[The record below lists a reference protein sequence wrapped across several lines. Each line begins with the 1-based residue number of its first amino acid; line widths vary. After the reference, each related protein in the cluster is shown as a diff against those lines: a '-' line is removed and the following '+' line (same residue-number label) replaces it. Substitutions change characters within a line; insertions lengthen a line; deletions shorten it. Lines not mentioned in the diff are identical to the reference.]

1 MSSRV
6 DSGVGVSDVVLT
18 LCLARIDSG
27 VGGPVLVLMNK
38 NTKKGSR
45 KAECNVSSNPPS
57 PLTTTIPS
65 PPPPKRKKK
74 KEMEKGMQCLLQCGT
89 CCVSVTEYMS
99 NFEGKLKPFL
109 EVNGTLTEEEACKL
123 GKKNPESYPSL
134 WALVPERA
142 GWGWV
147 GGG

>member
-1 MSSRV
+1 MS
-6 DSGVGVSDVVLT
+6 
-18 LCLARIDSG
+18 
-27 VGGPVLVLMNK
+27 PV
-38 NTKKGSR
+38 T
-45 KAECNVSSNPPS
+45 
-57 PLTTTIPS
+57 
-65 PPPPKRKKK
+65 PPPHHHHSQPTPSKGEKK
-74 KEMEKGMQCLLQCGT
+74 KEMEKGIQCLLQHGT
-89 CCVSVTEYMS
+89 CLVSVTEYMS

>member
-1 MSSRV
+1 MS
-6 DSGVGVSDVVLT
+6 DLVLT

-27 VGGPVLVLMNK
+27 VGGPVLVLMK
-38 NTKKGSR
+38 KKKKGSR
-45 KAECNVSSNPPS
+45 KAECNVSSHPP
-57 PLTTTIPS
+57 PPTTTTTTIPS
-65 PPPPKRKKK
+65 PPPPKGKKK
-74 KEMEKGMQCLLQCGT
+74 KEMEKGIQCLLQHGT
-89 CCVSVTEYMS
+89 CLVSVTEYMS

-142 GWGWV
+142 GWRWV